1 MSVIVEAVES
11 VVDAVDKYIVEPI
24 ANDPLTFVAT
34 MAAAYF
40 GGPLAAST
48 FGVSGAVGAGI
59 AAGVGNTA
67 AGLAQ
72 GEDFDEAIKG
82 GAIAGLT
89 TWGAS
94 SLSGVGGNQPT
105 SQTAALQKG
114 IASTADD
121 FGSAALQ
128 STDDILGSVAKQSAD
143 DFLNPGSSSY
153 FSPTTGGAPYGGNAS
168 MGLADDVLSLSDDAF
183 AKGAPTNPF
192 TPTSVTPPPA
202 PTTAPTTTPSPSTGA
217 GVYTGSNLGT
227 NTAADLI
234 DDAAASSLPRAAT
247 DPLYYRTFDGSAPVT
262 PGVGGINQGILES
275 PIMQYGTGDVSRGI
289 MNSPTPSPQPTMWD
303 KALGYGTKAFDW
315 AVDNPQYS
323 VPLALGA
330 ASLLGQDKPE
340 GPPSGGSQG
349 QIGSPDFYEPLD
361 LYRMNRGQLGYEGDI
376 YTYGTQGG
384 EHDFF
389 SPTVYEPI
397 RYAEGGN
404 VQPARDEYGYYTYG
418 QIPKT
423 MRKFAKGG
431 LSALA
436 TQGGFDGR
444 SDDIPAVLSDGEF
457 VIDAETVALLGN
469 GSSKAGA
476 NKLEQM
482 RQAVRKQKGGA
493 LSQGKFSPDAKSP
506 LEYLKS
512 SKRGRG

>member
-1 MSVIVEAVES
+1 MSIVVEAIES
-11 VVDAVDKYIVEPI
+11 VVDAVDTYIVQPI
-24 ANDPLTFVAT
+24 LDDPLTFVAT
-34 MAAAYF
+34 MAAATFAGPGAF
-40 GGPLAAST
+40 GITGL
-48 FGVSGAVGAGI
+48 GYG
-59 AAGVGNTA
+59 AAGMGVAAGAANTA
-67 AGLAQ
+67 AGLLQ

-89 TWGAS
+89 TWGAA
-94 SLSGVGGNQPT
+94 SLSGTGGSQPT
-105 SQTAALQKG
+105 SEASALQKG
-114 IASTADD
+114 ISSTADKLGD
-121 FGSAALQ
+121 VGLQ
-128 STDDILGSVAKQSAD
+128 SADEILGSVAKQ
-143 DFLNPGSSSY
+143 PI
-153 FSPTTGGAPYGGNAS
+153 SP
-168 MGLADDVLSLSDDAF
+168 LSDVASF
-183 AKGAPTNPF
+183 GANYGDELGQNLGKSALDISDDILRNGPLPPNNPF
-192 TPTSVTPPPA
+192 APTSVTAPPA
-202 PTTAPTTTPSPSTGA
+202 STTTPPTTPSPGA
-217 GVYTGSNLGT
+217 GVYTGSNLGA
-227 NTAADLI
+227 NTAVDFLDEAAGVAGSQMPGSGLKPPVGYDL
-234 DDAAASSLPRAAT
+234 LNPAT
-247 DPLYYRTFDGSAPVT
+247 NPVPPVGLT
-262 PGVGGINQGILES
+262 PSQTTINQFGPQIEMLD
-275 PIMQYGTGDVSRGI
+275 DVVK
-289 MNSPTPSPQPTMWD
+289 PQSMLD
-303 KALGYGTKAFDW
+303 KALGYGKDAVSW
-315 AVDNPQYS
+315 AVSNPQYS
-323 VPLALGA
+323 IPLALGA
-330 ASLLGQDKPE
+330 ASLLSQDKPDDQ
-340 GPPSGGSQG
+340 PSGSGSQG

-361 LYRMNRGQLGYEGDI
+361 LYRMNRNQLGYQGDI
-376 YTYGTQGG
+376 YSYGTQGG

-418 QIPKT
+418 QIPRT

-436 TQGGFDGR
+436 TQGNFDGR